1 MSTAALP
8 HVSSPD
14 DEDLANLYHQVLAG
28 FAEEAPAADQTMRNS
43 EGELETLYNNYGEDG
58 GDTPTTTRQQSLTMT
73 PPMRSGTSPLAYFRP
88 FQVAQSNRPRP
99 PRYPTF
105 STTFSSPSLHCTECA
120 VAYSPWTTTSTP
132 HTWATDANADSSAPA
147 PTRSIWHARAAD
159 T

>member
-1 MSTAALP
+1 MSTAALS

-28 FAEEAPAADQTMRNS
+28 FAEEAPAADQKMRNS
-43 EGELETLYNNYGEDG
+43 EGELETLYNN
-58 GDTPTTTRQQSLTMT
+58 MT

-88 FQVAQSNRPRP
+88 FQVAQSRPRP
-99 PRYPTF
+99 SRYPTF

-120 VAYSPWTTTSTP
+120 VPYSPWTTTSTS
-132 HTWATDANADSSAPA
+132 HTWTTDANADSSAPA
-147 PTRSIWHARAAD
+147 PTGSIWDARAAD